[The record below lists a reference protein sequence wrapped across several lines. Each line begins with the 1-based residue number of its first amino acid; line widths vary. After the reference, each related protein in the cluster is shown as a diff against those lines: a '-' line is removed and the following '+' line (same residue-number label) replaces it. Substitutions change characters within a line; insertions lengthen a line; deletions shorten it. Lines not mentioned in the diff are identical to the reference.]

1 MPYRTCVGCKA
12 RKPVGE
18 MVRLCLDRQNQLFIS
33 VSSSGRGV
41 WLCKCTECF
50 DKASGKGKI
59 ERALKVNGVSGLE
72 KQLSSI
78 YDRLIHLG

>member
-1 MPYRTCVGCKA
+1 MK
-12 RKPVGE
+12 KPAGE
-18 MVRLCLDRQNQLFIS
+18 MVRLCLGHQNQLFIS
-33 VSSSGRGV
+33 PSSSGRGV
-41 WLCKCTECF
+41 WLCRSKECF

-78 YDRLIHLG
+78 YERLIHLG